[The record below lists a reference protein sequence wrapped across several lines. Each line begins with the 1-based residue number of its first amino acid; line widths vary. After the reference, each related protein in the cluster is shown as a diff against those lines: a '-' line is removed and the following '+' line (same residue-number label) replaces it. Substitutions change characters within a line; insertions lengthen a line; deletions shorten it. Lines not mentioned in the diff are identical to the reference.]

1 MPLEH
6 LHTFHIQFILF
17 FFSSLTSPLP
27 ISPPWV
33 TRRTRVPPF
42 RKPEPD
48 SWRLTKASSAKEDTA
63 RAAVGVAEGENAA
76 EPIYVQALNCN
87 GVMKWRKLHVI
98 SKANIPQE

>member
-1 MPLEH
+1 MCLLSIYIYFTSKIYFP
-6 LHTFHIQFILF
+6 
-17 FFSSLTSPLP
+17 SLTSPLP

-76 EPIYVQALNCN
+76 ESILCSSF
-87 GVMKWRKLHVI
+87 KL
-98 SKANIPQE
+98 